1 MGSHADERRPTQKVS
16 IRMASASDKSANP
29 AGFYIPQIIIGNNFN
44 AIAGIFSKNSVEI
57 FFCFKNLFCDDFNIS
72 CLTFCTAE
80 RLMNHN
86 KTVGKSKSLAL
97 CT

>member
-44 AIAGIFSKNSVEI
+44 AAAT
-57 FFCFKNLFCDDFNIS
+57 NIDITYS
-72 CLTFCTAE
+72 TYDNGRDQAAAPE
-80 RLMNHN
+80 RR
-86 KTVGKSKSLAL
+86 
-97 CT
+97 